1 MDEYQHFERLAADID
16 YEGGQWIGDEFV
28 YSKRKKK
35 AQQTE
40 DDRLYG
46 VFQGTSD
53 DEDEGFRSRKRKRQE
68 DTRSLHEGVT
78 FVSSGLVTDT
88 TEAPEKIN
96 EHVIKSSPGADGAPC
111 CPNFLGA
118 GALLHTIMLTPSST
132 RPACHNLLL
141 HHDPPKSQHASY
153 HR

>member
-1 MDEYQHFERLAADID
+1 MDEYQHFERLAADND

-28 YSKRKKK
+28 YTKRKKK

-53 DEDEGFRSRKRKRQE
+53 EEDEGFRSRKRKRQE

-88 TEAPEKIN
+88 TEAPERIN
-96 EHVIKSSPGADGAPC
+96 EHFIKSSPGADGAP
-111 CPNFLGA
+111 
-118 GALLHTIMLTPSST
+118 
-132 RPACHNLLL
+132 
-141 HHDPPKSQHASY
+141 
-153 HR
+153 